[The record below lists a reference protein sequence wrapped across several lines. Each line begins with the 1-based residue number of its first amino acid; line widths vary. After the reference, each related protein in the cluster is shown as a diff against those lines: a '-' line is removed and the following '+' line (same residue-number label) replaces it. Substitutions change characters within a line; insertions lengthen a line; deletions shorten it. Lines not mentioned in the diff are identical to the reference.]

1 MRKLPMKRFILAAC
15 AGLLAAAMASPS
27 FAADMPGPYV
37 APAYSPA
44 FNWTGFYAGINGGYA
59 FGKSNW
65 TDTTGATTG
74 DFDLTG
80 ALAGGTIG
88 YNVRTGSWVW
98 GFEADGAASWL
109 KGSDAAA
116 CCETKNDWFAT
127 ARGRFGFAFGQWL
140 PFVTAGAA
148 FGDVKMTAVGFG
160 SATATK
166 IGWTAGGGLE
176 YAFMGAW
183 SAKVEYLYADLGKAS
198 CGAAACGLD
207 TDVTFKTSIVRAG
220 VNYHF

>member
-1 MRKLPMKRFILAAC
+1 MKRFILAAC
-15 AGLLAAAMASPS
+15 AGLLTAAMARPS

-59 FGKSNW
+59 FGKTNW
-65 TDTTGATTG
+65 TDTTGATTTG
-74 DFDLTG
+74 DFDFTG
-80 ALAGGTIG
+80 ALAGGTVG
-88 YNVRTGSWVW
+88 YNIQTGSWVW
-98 GFEADGAASWL
+98 GFEADGAYSSL
-109 KGSDAAA
+109 KGTDAAA
-116 CCETKNDWFAT
+116 CCETKNDWLAT
-127 ARGRFGFAFGQWL
+127 ARGRFGLAFGQWL
-140 PFVTAGAA
+140 PYVTAGAA

-160 SATATK
+160 SATATRF
-166 IGWTAGGGLE
+166 GWTAGGGLE

>member
-1 MRKLPMKRFILAAC
+1 MKRFILAAC
-15 AGLLAAAMASPS
+15 AGLLAVATASPS
-27 FAADMPGPYV
+27 FAADMPGPYK

-59 FGKSNW
+59 FGKTNW

-74 DFDLTG
+74 DFDFTG
-80 ALAGGTIG
+80 ALAGGTLG
-88 YNVRTGSWVW
+88 YNIQTGSWVW
-98 GFEADGAASWL
+98 GFEADGAYSSL
-109 KGSDAAA
+109 KGTDAAA
-116 CCETKNDWFAT
+116 CCETKNDWLAT

-160 SATATK
+160 SATATRF
-166 IGWTAGGGLE
+166 GWTAGGGLE

-198 CGAAACGLD
+198 CGAAICGLD

>member
-1 MRKLPMKRFILAAC
+1 MKRFILAAC
-15 AGLLAAAMASPS
+15 ASLLAVAMASPS

-37 APAYSPA
+37 APAYSPT

-59 FGKSNW
+59 FGKTNW

-74 DFDLTG
+74 DFNFTG
-80 ALAGGTIG
+80 ALAGGTVG
-88 YNVRTGSWVW
+88 YNIQTGSWVW
-98 GFEADGAASWL
+98 GFEADGAYSSL
-109 KGSDAAA
+109 KGTDAAA
-116 CCETKNDWFAT
+116 CCETKNDWLAT

-140 PFVTAGAA
+140 SFVTAGAA

-160 SATATK
+160 SATATRF
-166 IGWTAGGGLE
+166 GWTAGGGLE

>member
-1 MRKLPMKRFILAAC
+1 MKRFILAAC
-15 AGLLAAAMASPS
+15 AGLLAAAAASPS

-59 FGKSNW
+59 FGKTNW

-74 DFDLTG
+74 DFDFTG
-80 ALAGGTIG
+80 ALAGGTLG
-88 YNVRTGSWVW
+88 YNIQTGSWVW
-98 GFEADGAASWL
+98 GFEADGAYSSL
-109 KGSDAAA
+109 KGTDAAA
-116 CCETKNDWFAT
+116 CCETKNDWLAT

-140 PFVTAGAA
+140 PFLTAGAA

-160 SATATK
+160 SATATRF
-166 IGWTAGGGLE
+166 GWTAGGGLE

-198 CGAAACGLD
+198 CGAATCGLD